1 MLVGIEVAWRGE
13 PSVMDPLDPLDARD
27 IVVEYARLLE
37 RDISENRHPARVE
50 TLPYAKPILKTAIR
64 TAVTQLASAGQLTD
78 EFREY
83 FETAYVALAEYI
95 DAELVDLM
103 TEYRTSAEQLIH
115 EAVGPGEKTQRRA
128 WRTLAQSSKLAG
140 GVARTVTADAD
151 SLRAEFSRLL
161 VGVRDIERRRSNG
174 ADR

>member
-1 MLVGIEVAWRGE
+1 
-13 PSVMDPLDPLDARD
+13 MDPLDPLDARE

-37 RDISENRHPARVE
+37 RDIFESRHPARVE
-50 TLPYAKPILKTAIR
+50 TLPYAKPILKTAIK
-64 TAVTQLASAGQLTD
+64 TSVTQLASAGQLTD

-83 FETAYVALAEYI
+83 FETAYVSLAEYI

-103 TEYRTSAEQLIH
+103 TEYRTSAEQLTH
-115 EAVGPGEKTQRRA
+115 EAIAAGEKTQSSA

-140 GVARTVTADAD
+140 DVARTVTADAD

-161 VGVRDIERRRSNG
+161 VGVRDIGRRRSNSN
-174 ADR
+174 DHT